1 MNVKNLLKKKTVYIP
16 MILCFVF
23 FVFLFLKRGKTNL
36 NEKSFAVVKTQ
47 KVKQTNLS
55 KKLTLTGELEPIQ
68 WLDIKSK
75 IPGRIICSDISE
87 NIFIKKDQILAQV
100 DIEQW
105 KIKLK
110 KAQASLDMAKSA
122 MEIAYLQ
129 LEDKQRDKLR
139 MEHLFE
145 ENAVPEKQ
153 KEMTEL
159 ECQRAFHLHKQSIAS
174 LQAVKSTLEEVEDTF
189 QEASIKAPFDGV
201 IAKKYF
207 QNYDLIVPNCPLFRL
222 MKIDTLILKIKVPE
236 RFAFKLQQNMQA
248 TLSVDAKKGSIF
260 TCKVYKI
267 YPSIDPITRS
277 VEVELLVENKDR
289 ALMPGLFAKVNLEL
303 EKIENTLA
311 ISENSIISRRY
322 VYVVKDDKVNL
333 RQIKRGIQD
342 HDLVEIVE
350 GLKEG
355 EEVVTI
361 GQHKLS
367 ENMQI
372 QKYSED
378 KAQ

>member
-1 MNVKNLLKKKTVYIP
+1 
-16 MILCFVF
+16 
-23 FVFLFLKRGKTNL
+23 
-36 NEKSFAVVKTQ
+36 
-47 KVKQTNLS
+47 
-55 KKLTLTGELEPIQ
+55 
-68 WLDIKSK
+68 
-75 IPGRIICSDISE
+75 
-87 NIFIKKDQILAQV
+87 
-100 DIEQW
+100 
-105 KIKLK
+105 
-110 KAQASLDMAKSA
+110 
-122 MEIAYLQ
+122 
-129 LEDKQRDKLR
+129 
-139 MEHLFE
+139 
-145 ENAVPEKQ
+145 
-153 KEMTEL
+153 
-159 ECQRAFHLHKQSIAS
+159 
-174 LQAVKSTLEEVEDTF
+174 
-189 QEASIKAPFDGV
+189 
-201 IAKKYF
+201 
-207 QNYDLIVPNCPLFRL
+207 L